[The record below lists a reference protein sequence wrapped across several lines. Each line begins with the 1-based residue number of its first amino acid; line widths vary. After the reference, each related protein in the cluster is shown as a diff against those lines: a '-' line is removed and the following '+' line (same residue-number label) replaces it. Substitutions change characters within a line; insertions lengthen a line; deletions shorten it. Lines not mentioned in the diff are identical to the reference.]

1 MAAGVGVCP
10 RQRYC
15 QVAPHHKLE
24 ALTRILEVESFDGVI
39 VFVRTKTATVELSE
53 KLSARGYDVEPL
65 NGDIPQNARERTVER
80 LKKGQIDILV
90 ATDVVARG
98 LDVERVS
105 HVINYDIPYDSE
117 SYVHR
122 IGRTGRAGRQG
133 DAILFISYREKR
145 LLFSIEKTTFTP
157 HQCCP

>member
-1 MAAGVGVCP
+1 MGHGSGSV
-10 RQRYC
+10 RWYD
-15 QVAPHHKLE
+15 H
-24 ALTRILEVESFDGVI
+24 I
-39 VFVRTKTATVELSE
+39 VRTKTATVELAD

-65 NGDIPQNARERTVER
+65 NGDIPQAARERTVEK
-80 LKKGQIDILV
+80 LKQGKIDILV

-122 IGRTGRAGRQG
+122 IGRTGRWTSR
-133 DAILFISYREKR
+133 
-145 LLFSIEKTTFTP
+145 
-157 HQCCP
+157 